1 MKIIDITGIIY
12 DGMWNYGGE
21 IKPFKLAKAKMS
33 YGGVEYEIDT
43 LENMTAMT
51 GTYFETPG
59 DLKGYTIDDIP
70 IEKLFMIDS
79 YVLQM
84 PYEKLKIVDNR
95 PCIFTDDMKKAEKGE
110 IPQGSGIIMST
121 GYGKRWDSPDYL
133 KGCPFLRKEAMDY
146 LIDKKPYIVVFDTPA
161 AENDVNPE
169 NAFDRYYEE
178 NILTVT
184 AGVNLEKISKWKVKL
199 IVMPLKLR
207 KVALGSPARAVVIE
221 E

>member
-1 MKIIDITGIIY
+1 MRIIDITGTVY
-12 DGMWNYGGE
+12 DDMWSYGGE
-21 IKPFKLAKAKMS
+21 IKPFKLGKAKMS
-33 YGGVEYEIDT
+33 YAGVEYEIDT
-43 LENMTAMT
+43 LENMTAVT

-79 YVLQM
+79 YVLQI
-84 PYEKLKIVDNR
+84 PYEKLKTVDNR
-95 PCIFTDDMKKAEKGE
+95 PCIFVDDMKGAEKGE
-110 IPQGSGIIMST
+110 IPPGSCIILST
-121 GYGKRWDSPDYL
+121 GYGKNWESPDYL
-133 KGCPFLRKEAMDY
+133 KGCPFLKKEAMDY

-169 NAFDRYYEE
+169 NAFDRYFEE

-184 AGVNLEKISKWKVKL
+184 ACVNLEKISKWQVKL

-207 KVALGSPARAVVIE
+207 KVAMGSPARAIVIE